1 MNLNQETRIAF
12 YGTMPYDRKTFDKI
26 NEQFGFD
33 IKYFMANIH
42 KDNIVLAKGCRAVC
56 IFVNDNLDASTIHE
70 LKEQGVELI
79 ALRCAGFNNV
89 DLQAVQAEGL
99 RVVRVPAY
107 SPYAVAE
114 YALGLM
120 LALNRKI
127 QRAAW
132 RTRDGNFSLNGLLGF
147 DMHGKTVGIIG
158 TGKIAK
164 VLIGILR
171 GFGMRILAYDVYPD
185 YTFAQAN
192 DVEYV
197 TLDELYAHSDII
209 SLHCPLTPETE
220 YIINRESIA
229 KMKKG
234 VMLIN
239 TGRGLLINSEDLI
252 EGLKSQQVGFAGL
265 DVYEEEANYFF
276 KDKSDRII
284 EDDTLA
290 RLLSFNNVIMTSHQA
305 FFTAEATDNIAITT
319 LENIQ
324 AYVQGEKLVNEVK

>member
-42 KDNIVLAKGCRAVC
+42 KDNIVLAKGCQAVC